1 MCIDPERVRGVL
13 GGSRVARGPR
23 LRRVTRSALPAAY
36 TLLEM
41 AMAYAVQRLEIGDV
55 VLIDLDEEATEVEA
69 KVIRPI
75 ERTETT
81 VRAWLRVEGREDFIR
96 EWPVGEQVT
105 VVRGP

>member
-1 MCIDPERVRGVL
+1 MRGT
-13 GGSRVARGPR
+13 AYPR
-23 LRRVTRSALPAAY
+23 LASATGKIAEATRRAGSLDPLCRAAY